1 MKKVFT
7 NAMLLLFL
15 MVFLVSCSSG
25 TEKPNTGIKE
35 GESDLC
41 ISIENSE
48 SEKNTEHLE
57 ETTSHNSLNNTLSQ
71 ESIPIEDG
79 VYTFPEASLKAE
91 EVDII
96 VSNYHVIPDKTVFK
110 IISGTWNTSPTV
122 KIAFRKDNQDFCEYM
137 TEDGWIADYTFNTHE
152 LPEGDYDIV
161 IYNMGEQP
169 IFGSTGVIRYELYDN
184 E

>member
-1 MKKVFT
+1 MKKVFI

-15 MVFLVSCSSG
+15 MVFLVGCSSG

-35 GESDLC
+35 GESDLF

-48 SEKNTEHLE
+48 SEKNTVPLE
-57 ETTSHNSLNNTLSQ
+57 ETTSHNSLDNTLSQ

-79 VYTFPEASLKAE
+79 VYTFPEESLKAE

-110 IISGTWNTSPTV
+110 IICGAWNISPTV

-161 IYNMGEQP
+161 IYNMGELP
-169 IFGSTGVIRYELYDN
+169 IWGTGVIRYELYDN